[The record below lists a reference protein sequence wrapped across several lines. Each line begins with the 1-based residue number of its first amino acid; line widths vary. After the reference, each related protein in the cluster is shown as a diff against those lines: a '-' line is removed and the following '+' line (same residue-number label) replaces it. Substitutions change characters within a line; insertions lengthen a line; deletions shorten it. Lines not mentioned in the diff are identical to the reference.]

1 MERRP
6 RWQLRRGREDQFDD
20 YTRNE
25 FTAINPHELME
36 KEIPAFTRAFKRLF
50 GEEAFIKMTESQL
63 PSKAEEYLEAECE
76 CGDKLYTF
84 FQRLH
89 ENPFELSSETDS
101 QDSGDSGNEA
111 TSTSASEKE
120 TENGNG
126 NDSDEAPESQSP
138 QPPEAKIA
146 KLDT

>member
-1 MERRP
+1 M
-6 RWQLRRGREDQFDD
+6 Q
-20 YTRNE
+20 N
-25 FTAINPHELME
+25 
-36 KEIPAFTRAFKRLF
+36 EIPAFTRAFKRLF

-63 PSKAEEYLEAECE
+63 PSRAEDFLETDCE
-76 CGDKLYTF
+76 CGDRLYTF
-84 FQRLH
+84 LQRLND
-89 ENPFELSSETDS
+89 NPFELSSETDS

-126 NDSDEAPESQSP
+126 NDSDEAPESPSP
-138 QPPEAKIA
+138 QPPEAKIV

>member
-1 MERRP
+1 
-6 RWQLRRGREDQFDD
+6 
-20 YTRNE
+20 
-25 FTAINPHELME
+25 ME

-84 FQRLH
+84 LQRLH
-89 ENPFELSSETDS
+89 ENPFELESETDS

-126 NDSDEAPESQSP
+126 YENDEAPETPPEGQSP